1 MPNSRRFLRDEYYT
15 AISESIR
22 VQYQTT
28 RKANDAPFHF
38 HDDYEIYL
46 FLSGDVDL
54 YTEHV
59 VYRMKRGHL
68 VVCSDREL
76 HRACHYGAQPYE
88 RMAVHFDHRLVEG
101 LSTARTNLL
110 GCFRN
115 HLPGIDNAILLEEEQ
130 IREILALGF
139 KLQSLTDSE
148 RFGSDVLI
156 TSVLSELLVL
166 VNSLF
171 LQHQP
176 TGTTPYLELIN
187 EVIEYIEENL
197 NPELTVEGIAEHFS
211 VSKYHLGRLFSSQT
225 GNTLYHYILIKKV
238 AAAKK
243 YLAQGYTV
251 TETCALAGFN
261 DYNNFIRTFRN
272 LTGVSPG
279 KYSRR

>member
-1 MPNSRRFLRDEYYT
+1 MLDTRKKLQNEYYHD
-15 AISESIR
+15 INESLR
-22 VQYQTT
+22 VEYRTT
-28 RKANDAPFHF
+28 TQAVDAQFHF

-46 FLSGDVDL
+46 FLSGDVDF
-54 YTEHV
+54 YTEHAL
-59 VYRMKRGHL
+59 YRMKRGHL

-88 RMAVHFDHRLVEG
+88 RMAVHFNHRLVEG
-101 LSTARTNLL
+101 LSTAQTNLM

-115 HLPGIDNAILLEEEQ
+115 HLPGVDNAILLDEEQ
-130 IREILALGF
+130 IEEILALGL
-139 KLQSLTDSE
+139 KLQSLTNAP

-156 TSVLSELLVL
+156 PSCLSELLVL
-166 VNSLF
+166 VNRLF

-176 TGTTPYLELIN
+176 TGVTPYQEVVN
-187 EVIEYIEENL
+187 QVIEYVESHL
-197 NPELTVEGIAEHFS
+197 TSELTVEKIAEQFAI
-211 VSKYHLGRLFSSQT
+211 SKYHLGRLFSSQT

-238 AAAKK
+238 AAAKG

-272 LTGVSPG
+272 LTGISPG